1 MRMENKGGD
10 VLASGGV
17 RCQFLAAG
25 SKVTQEAWDAIWSTD
40 EPKIDSRDADVPA
53 TGDAGAEP
61 GTSSVVSG
69 S

>member
-25 SKVTQEAWDAIWSTD
+25 SKVSQEAWDAIWSD
-40 EPKIDSRDADVPA
+40 DAKIDGCDANVQA
-53 TGDAGAEP
+53 AGDAGASAGETPAVP
-61 GTSSVVSG
+61 GI
-69 S
+69 

>member
-1 MRMENKGGD
+1 MRLQNKGGD

-25 SKVTQEAWDAIWSTD
+25 AKVSQEVWDRIWSENEPETNSSNSDVQTD
-40 EPKIDSRDADVPA
+40 
-53 TGDAGAEP
+53 GDAGASAGEAAA
-61 GTSSVVSG
+61 VSG